1 MELKGGRMSRDQGR
15 LRTLVT
21 GDYPVLESV
30 FIQEI
35 HGTREHEPFKPL
47 LILVSSKLLGLH
59 LRRLQKNQE
68 VRYENFLLS

>member
-1 MELKGGRMSRDQGR
+1 MGKDQVKAR
-15 LRTLVT
+15 ILLT
-21 GDYPVLESV
+21 GDYPALESAFV
-30 FIQEI
+30 KEVK
-35 HGTREHEPFKPL
+35 GTREHEPFKPL